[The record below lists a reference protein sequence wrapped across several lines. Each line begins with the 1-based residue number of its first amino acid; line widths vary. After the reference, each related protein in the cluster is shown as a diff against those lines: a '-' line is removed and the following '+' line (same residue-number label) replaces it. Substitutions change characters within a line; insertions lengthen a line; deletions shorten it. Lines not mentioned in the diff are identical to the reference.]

1 MNTISSILVTG
12 GAGYVGSTLVNDL
25 VKSGY
30 KVRSLD
36 AMFFEPNQED
46 EFFKNDSVEFVSG
59 DIRNKELIEKCLD
72 GIECVIHLAAITG
85 PLCDKSPNATKEIN
99 EHATKE
105 FVKLCKEK
113 GIKRF
118 FFAST
123 CSNYGS
129 NLSVVNEET
138 PVDSLS
144 LYSETKV
151 ELEKFVKKIG
161 NPEFATCILRFST
174 VFGISPIMRF
184 DLLVQELILNAI
196 IHKKIKVF
204 GPNFWRPLIDVR
216 DVARACITCIAC
228 PIEDISGEIYNVG
241 SNDQNFTKLGLA
253 KIVQEFFPDIEI
265 EIQEFKKDPRN
276 YRVSFDK
283 IQKELNFSTK
293 YTIRDGIADMINA
306 INNGENYEKSD
317 FQIRGKLAEKI
328 Q

>member
-1 MNTISSILVTG
+1 MNAISSILVTG

-36 AMFFEPNQED
+36 AMFFEPNQENK
-46 EFFKNDSVEFVSG
+46 FFRNDSVEFVVG
-59 DIRNKELIEKCLD
+59 DIRNNELMEKCLD
-72 GIECVIHLAAITG
+72 GIDCVIHLAAITG
-85 PLCDKSPNATKEIN
+85 PLCDKSPNSTRQIN
-99 EHATKE
+99 EHATKD

-113 GIKRF
+113 GVKRF

-138 PVDSLS
+138 PVNSLS

-151 ELEKFVKKIG
+151 ELESFIK
-161 NPEFATCILRFST
+161 NLNSSEFATCILRFST

-196 IHKKIKVF
+196 VHKKIIVF

-216 DVARACITCIAC
+216 DVSRACIECIRC
-228 PIEDISGEIYNVG
+228 VIGDISGEIYNVG
-241 SNDQNFTKLGLA
+241 ANNQNFTKLELA
-253 KIVQEFFPDIEI
+253 KIVQEFFPEIEI

-276 YRVSFDK
+276 YKVSFDK
-283 IQKELNFSTK
+283 IQERLDFKTK
-293 YTIRDGIADMINA
+293 YTIRDGISDMINA
-306 INNGENYEKSD
+306 INNGEMYQKSD
-317 FQIRGKLAEKI
+317 FQTRAKLAEKI
-328 Q
+328 K